1 MNRKSFTTSITAGIA
16 VVLLLF
22 VGTGATT
29 IFSTAHAQSAT
40 LGEPYFVE
48 KGKITG
54 QKEIGP
60 NMTQFT
66 FTANGTM
73 NGNIEVT
80 DTGEFVSISKG
91 EPAPGLMTTKNGVIT
106 TKDDSETANYTGI
119 DVGNYTDYQGASA
132 YSTNSTGKLSFLN
145 NMLGIYKG
153 ETDGSGNFELREWH
167 WK

>member
-1 MNRKSFTTSITAGIA
+1 MNRKRLIISITAGITSI
-16 VVLLLF
+16 LLIIG
-22 VGTGATT
+22 GTGTT
-29 IFSTAHAQSAT
+29 SILNTTHAQTAT

-48 KGKITG
+48 KGKITSH
-54 QKEIGP
+54 KEFGP
-60 NMTQFT
+60 NRTQFT
-66 FTANGTM
+66 FTGNGTM

-91 EPAPGLMTTKNGVIT
+91 DNLSTTKDGVIT
-106 TKDDSETANYTGI
+106 TKDGSETANYTSI
-119 DVGNYTDYQGASA
+119 DVGNFTDYQGASA

-153 ETDGSGNFELREWH
+153 ETEGSGNFVLREWH

>member
-1 MNRKSFTTSITAGIA
+1 MNRKRLTISITAGITGI
-16 VVLLLF
+16 LLIIG
-22 VGTGATT
+22 GTGTT
-29 IFSTAHAQSAT
+29 SILNTTHAQTAT

-54 QKEIGP
+54 HKELGP
-60 NMTQFT
+60 NRTQFT
-66 FTANGTM
+66 FTGNGTM

-91 EPAPGLMTTKNGVIT
+91 DNLSITKDGVIT
-106 TKDDSETANYTGI
+106 TKDGSETANYTSI
-119 DVGNYTDYQGASA
+119 DVGNFTDYQGASA

-153 ETDGSGNFELREWH
+153 ETGETGNFVLREWH